1 MKMTFLI
8 AACVLSLSMA
18 AGNGTQTEPER
29 YCAKM
34 ENKVFVILFQGK
46 ALTRD
51 VSLNDGT
58 QLLMDGTIVKKD
70 GSKTKLMVNQCI
82 DSYGNVSDDKK

>member
-1 MKMTFLI
+1 M
-8 AACVLSLSMA
+8 
-18 AGNGTQTEPER
+18 
-29 YCAKM
+29 Y
-34 ENKVFVILFQGK
+34 QGK

-70 GSKTKLMVNQCI
+70 GSKSKLKADQCI
-82 DSYGNVSDDKK
+82 DSDGRISDDDKK